1 MGNTIENLHSEELH
15 GKMSYIS
22 KDGVEGYVGESTSN
36 SMSEEMKKILWKAMK
51 RLVVR
56 KILK

>member
-36 SMSEEMKKILWKAMK
+36 SMSEEMKKIL
-51 RLVVR
+51 
-56 KILK
+56 